1 MSEIIK
7 RKDEREKEK
16 TKTKRKKVDP
26 SYSENARAKWFCCA
40 FKLLGFIQLMCQ
52 ASLIFKLNWNLDW
65 SIILKERELYKLKH
79 ALVECKCLKIRDL
92 LSFLICSSTLD
103 LKWQQVSL
111 YTRKSVKSPRTG
123 SLYENNFQVW
133 LS

>member
-16 TKTKRKKVDP
+16 TKTKRKKGDP
-26 SYSENARAKWFCCA
+26 SYSENATAKWFCFA
-40 FKLLGFIQLMCQ
+40 FNLGFIQLMCK
-52 ASLIFKLNWNLDW
+52 AFLIFKLNWKLDW

-111 YTRKSVKSPRTG
+111 YTRKAFKSPRTA
-123 SLYENNFQVW
+123 SLYENYFQVW
-133 LS
+133 MN